1 MTHFIQLTFELI
13 QILNHKILYFQVK
26 EATQRCRN
34 LGLNYEFVQTLVA
47 DESDVFKA
55 VVKIIDRRNNRF
67 AEWPTARLSVWLD
80 RMRDSSDV
88 TAENAFDSVDISW
101 SENTEEIAMN
111 ESLNSSRISL
121 NLSAMKE
128 TLFGKPMKSCFK
140 AIQNKLSPWSSK
152 GQSNANANQ
161 LPSTK
166 MQIFEKSSHS
176 ESPKSLMKTK
186 KKLAYDDFDETDEIT
201 NEKPKKPFTN
211 LDSGLSTSTPVEEKF
226 EVQAQ
231 RYLSDLRKTTIRMKK
246 LCHNKYNENVDQTV
260 SGKVFTALEEI
271 EHLTNQIRHLIKD
284 NESSPRKT
292 PKSVRFILD

>member
-1 MTHFIQLTFELI
+1 MELSLI
-13 QILNHKILYFQVK
+13 EKEKCSYKISCFQVK

-55 VVKIIDRRNNRF
+55 VVKIIDRKNNRF
-67 AEWPTARLSVWLD
+67 AEWPTARLSVWLEL
-80 RMRDSSDV
+80 MRDNSDV

-101 SENTEEIAMN
+101 SETTEEIAMN

-128 TLFGKPMKSCFK
+128 TLMGKPIKSCFK

-152 GQSNANANQ
+152 SQSNANQ
-161 LPSTK
+161 LSSATSPSVAG
-166 MQIFEKSSHS
+166 QSS
-176 ESPKSLMKTK
+176 LKTK
-186 KKLAYDDFDETDEIT
+186 KKLTYDDVDETDE
-201 NEKPKKPFTN
+201 NLMEKPKKMLN
-211 LDSGLSTSTPVEEKF
+211 CVESGLSTSTPVEEKF
-226 EVQAQ
+226 DVQAQ
-231 RYLSDLRKTTIRMKK
+231 KYLNDLRKTTIRMKK
-246 LCHNKYNENVDQTV
+246 LCHNKFNENFDVKNQTV

-271 EHLTNQIRHLIKD
+271 EHLTNQIRHLIRD
-284 NESSPRKT
+284 TEPSPRKT